1 MKNIIDIY
9 NDNAKHFRLV
19 AVGDALC
26 HANLYRACKNT
37 GYAHI
42 LSDYKLNKNDLNFY
56 NQESN
61 YKPTKRLVLRRWIEE
76 VIRREGYQAGE
87 INYVFCSSD
96 YHRQMNRDFLGHD
109 YYTDVITFEERES
122 RVEEGIINGE
132 VYIDVATVT
141 DNASLYNSLPIN
153 EMRRVIVH
161 GALHLCG
168 HRDKAPTAERNMR
181 RMENKYLKLL
191 REEML

>member
-1 MKNIIDIY
+1 
-9 NDNAKHFRLV
+9 
-19 AVGDALC
+19 
-26 HANLYRACKNT
+26 
-37 GYAHI
+37 
-42 LSDYKLNKNDLNFY
+42 
-56 NQESN
+56 
-61 YKPTKRLVLRRWIEE
+61 
-76 VIRREGYQAGE
+76 
-87 INYVFCSSD
+87 
-96 YHRQMNRDFLGHD
+96 MNRDFLGHD

-122 RVEEGIINGE
+122 RVEEGIVSGE

-141 DNASLYNSLPIN
+141 DNAELYNSLPIN

-181 RMENKYLKLL
+181 RMENRYLKLL